1 MNDHSPFGKTGGIRR
16 AWQRLRCWL
25 GERGQILAVWL
36 TPAPATAARIS
47 RVLFWAVLAVGGWI
61 GVETLSLPWGWPA
74 NLLLGAV
81 LALAIWGLVGLLF
94 GLAARLL
101 SLILRLWTRSGV
113 VAVVTLIVLAGLIN
127 LLPELAVAASL
138 VIALGLT
145 LLAVAS
151 IHLAGPRRRY
161 LVDLPLVLAGLVL
174 TLAPLVWLYLDMH
187 GQDPVMALV
196 DIPDHDGQ
204 PWDGLLATGP
214 YEVAT
219 LTYGS
224 GQERWRR
231 EFRDDVAWISEGVD
245 ARDLLGRPSGFGLR
259 MRERFL
265 GYGLDQLPLNGRVW
279 YPADADGPLPLVLVV
294 HGNHDMMNPSDPG
307 YAWLGEHLASRGH
320 VVVSVDQ
327 NFINGSMFG
336 GVPRENATRGWLL
349 LKHLSAWRTWQ
360 AAPEH
365 PLQARVDLDQVV
377 LIGHSR
383 GGEAVALAA
392 AFNRLERFPEDGRIE
407 FDFDFGIRGV
417 IAIAPV
423 DGQFWPSAKPTELE
437 DVNYFVIHGGMDAD
451 VSLFMGDRQWARTR
465 PDPALGQFRAGLYVH
480 HANHGQFNTRWGNAD
495 AGGPARHLL
504 NRAWLLSGED
514 QRRIG
519 LLYLTAFVEHAVAE
533 PAPMPALFCQPALA
547 GRLLA
552 PTIHLARCD
561 DGLRRVLAD
570 FEDGVD
576 LDRDAANSVR
586 FAATDLDLWREDDVG
601 LRGRTPRRQTGV
613 FLGWHAASGDEAA
626 ARPGWQIELTPSKLA
641 YLAPAADQALWL
653 DLAQVDRDPP
663 PALGE
668 DQDSNGPEGD
678 DQEDN
683 GEKANGDDDN
693 GLRAP
698 LIIEI
703 EMVDVFGNSSRVAL
717 ADHATIPP
725 PLPVRHTRLKRLDEQ
740 RYEAPTEPV
749 LQSVAVPLAPFAAAG
764 VDLSTLA
771 SIRFHFDN
779 TQPGVVVIERIAFG
793 SYPGP
798 AQGGG
803 RVRLGEGKKRPSGDR

>member
-1 MNDHSPFGKTGGIRR
+1 MTESPQVEKTGKIRQ
-16 AWQRLRCWL
+16 AWQRALRWL
-25 GERGQILAVWL
+25 GERGQALVDGL
-36 TPAPATAARIS
+36 TPAPETASRIS
-47 RVLFWAVLAVGGWI
+47 RVLFWAALAMGAWI

-74 NLLLGAV
+74 NLLLGATM
-81 LALAIWGLVGLLF
+81 AWATWGLVGLLF
-94 GLAARLL
+94 GLGARLL
-101 SLILRLWTRSGV
+101 PLILRLWTR
-113 VAVVTLIVLAGLIN
+113 AGLIAVISLGALASLIN
-127 LLPELAVAASL
+127 FMPELALAASL
-138 VIALGLT
+138 VIVLGLT

-151 IHLAGPRRRY
+151 IRLAGSGRRY
-161 LVDLPLVLAGLVL
+161 LIDLPLVLAGLVL
-174 TLAPLVWLYLDMH
+174 SLAPMVWLYLDMR

-204 PWDGLLATGP
+204 PWASLLAAGP
-214 YEVAT
+214 YRVET

-231 EFRDDVAWISEGVD
+231 EFRDDVAWTSDTVD
-245 ARDLLGRPSGFGLR
+245 ARDLLGRPTGFGLR
-259 MRERFL
+259 LRERWL

-279 YPADADGPLPLVLVV
+279 YPADAAGPLPLVLVV

-307 YAWLGEHLASRGH
+307 YAWLGEHLASRGQ

-349 LKHLSAWRTWQ
+349 LKHLAAWRTWQ

-365 PLQARVDLDQVV
+365 PLQAQVDLDQVV

-392 AFNRLERFPEDGRIE
+392 AFNRLDRFPEDGRIE

-417 IAIAPV
+417 VAIAPV

-437 DVNYFVIHGGMDAD
+437 DVSYFVIHGGMDAD

-465 PDPALGQFRAGLYVH
+465 PDPEQGQFRAGLYVH

-504 NRAWLLSGED
+504 NRAWLLSGDD
-514 QRRIG
+514 QRRVG
-519 LLYLTAFVEHAVAE
+519 LLYMTAFVEHAVAE
-533 PAPMPALFCQPALA
+533 PAPMPALFCQPDLA

-561 DGLRRVLAD
+561 DGSRRLLAD

-576 LDRDAANSVR
+576 LGRDAAGRIR
-586 FAATDLDLWREDDVG
+586 FSATDLDLWREDDVG

-613 FLGWHAASGDEAA
+613 FLGWHAASGDEPA
-626 ARPGWQIELTPSKLA
+626 ARPGWQIELTPDKLA
-641 YLAPAADQALWL
+641 YLAPAADQSLWL

-663 PALGE
+663 PALGD
-668 DQDSNGPEGD
+668 DQDGN
-678 DQEDN
+678 DQKGTGEEDN
-683 GEKANGDDDN
+683 GKKAKEDDDN

-698 LIIEI
+698 LVIEI
-703 EMVDVFGNSSRVAL
+703 ELVDGDGNSMRVAL
-717 ADHATIPP
+717 ADHAAIPP
-725 PLPVRHTRLKRLDEQ
+725 PLPVRHTRLKRLDEK
-740 RYEAPTEPV
+740 RYQAPTEPV

-764 VDLSTLA
+764 VDLSTLS

-779 TQPGVVVIERIAFG
+779 TQPGVVVIERIAIG
-793 SYPGP
+793 N
-798 AQGGG
+798 
-803 RVRLGEGKKRPSGDR
+803 